1 MRAYAV
7 TLIKNLQTEVAVC
20 WVDEMPSLAHSSLRN
35 QHLEDLTWRMTMIIS
50 NLMRRSQKLNG
61 REWTDDWRQILIWT
75 VKRNFGTINFGQP
88 KPIWKVSTVHG
99 GVATISIKSCIIWVQ
114 LYTFGT
120 ITILAQL
127 QFWYNYDYNDTKLQ
141 RGLH

>member
-61 REWTDDWRQILIWT
+61 REWTDDWRQILI
-75 VKRNFGTINFGQP
+75 
-88 KPIWKVSTVHG
+88 
-99 GVATISIKSCIIWVQ
+99 
-114 LYTFGT
+114 
-120 ITILAQL
+120 
-127 QFWYNYDYNDTKLQ
+127 
-141 RGLH
+141 